1 MPGPFRT
8 KRLNARNPMRTRS
21 RTLGKPSI
29 KSTRLRHD
37 NLPFLPNHTYKSRDF
52 ATRQTRSR
60 TLGQPSINRTT
71 LHLRP
76 DNLPFLPS
84 HRLYESRDFARRR
97 TPYRAMNRSIRR
109 PIYSPVKYRN

>member
-1 MPGPFRT
+1 MPGPFRSRRT
-8 KRLNARNPMRTRS
+8 KRFKARNPMRTRS
-21 RTLGKPSI
+21 RTLEPSV
-29 KSTRLRHD
+29 
-37 NLPFLPNHTYKSRDF
+37 
-52 ATRQTRSR
+52 
-60 TLGQPSINRTT
+60 NRTT

-97 TPYRAMNRSIRR
+97 TPYRVMNRSIRR